1 MLPGRLHGRA
11 LYCTSIIIVPL
22 IDAIIGIVVLGYGL
36 VSGVHA
42 LMTKQD
48 PRSSLGWAVVSL
60 LVPVLGATL
69 YWFLGVNRIQT
80 KARRWQQHGR
90 FSLSQGRDYG
100 DAQASLAAE
109 HPERAE
115 TLSALIRIS
124 DRVTR
129 KPLLRGNEVEPLFN
143 GEQAYGPMIE
153 AIGDAEKSVYLCTYL
168 FETDEPGM
176 RFIDA
181 LGAAAAR
188 GVDVRVMVDAI
199 GERYGA
205 GRARASKLLGR
216 RQGVKVAR
224 FLPLT
229 LSLRGLRVNL
239 RNHRKLLIVDSK
251 VGFTGG
257 MNIGGRNMVEDP
269 DNGHAT
275 ADLHFRVTGPVVY
288 AMEETFFED
297 WYFSTGEQPEW
308 NDDDATPVAMPGDA
322 MCRAIS
328 DGPNEDYEVLTWILV
343 GALSVA
349 RERIQ
354 IMTPYFIPSRELLS
368 ALNAAVLRGVRVDIV
383 LPTRNNLPFVAWAS
397 QAMLGEVLR
406 YGSNVYYQR
415 EPFNHSKLLIVDE
428 FYVLVGSANLDPR
441 SLQLNFEFNLEVY
454 DANLAA
460 ELSRRFDQALAEAQ
474 PVTIAAL
481 EQRNFLIKLRDS
493 VARLFAPYL

>member
-1 MLPGRLHGRA
+1 
-11 LYCTSIIIVPL
+11 VPL
-22 IDAIIGIVVLGYGL
+22 IESIIGVVVLGYGL

-48 PRSSLGWAVVSL
+48 PRSSLGWTVVSI
-60 LVPVLGATL
+60 LVPVIGATA
-69 YWFLGVNRIQT
+69 YWFLGVNRIRT

-90 FSLSQGRDYG
+90 FSLPQGRDYG
-100 DAQASLAAE
+100 DAQASLSAE
-109 HPERAE
+109 YPDRAE

-129 KPLLRGNEVEPLFN
+129 KPLLRGNKVEPLFN
-143 GEQAYGPMIE
+143 GEQAYSPMLE
-153 AIGDAEKSVYLCTYL
+153 AIGNAEKTIYLCTYL

-188 GVDVRVMVDAI
+188 GVDVRVIVDAI

-205 GRARASKLLGR
+205 GKSRASKLLSR
-216 RQGVKVAR
+216 RRGVKVAR

-239 RNHRKLLIVDSK
+239 RNHRKILIVDTK
-251 VGFTGG
+251 IGFTGG

-269 DNGHAT
+269 LNGHAT

-288 AMEETFFED
+288 ALEETFFED
-297 WYFSTGEQPEW
+297 WYFSTGERPEW
-308 NDDDATPVAMPGDA
+308 EDDDTMSSMPIPGDA

-328 DGPNEDYEVLTWILV
+328 DGPNEDFEVLTWILV

-383 LPTRNNLPFVAWAS
+383 LPTKNNLPFVAWAS
-397 QAMLGEVLR
+397 QAMLAEVLR
-406 YGSNVYYQR
+406 YGINVYYQR

-474 PVTIAAL
+474 PVTLEAL
-481 EQRNFLIKLRDS
+481 ERRNFFIKFRDS
-493 VARLFAPYL
+493 VAKLFAPYL